1 MYEKL
6 KRLASDPTIF
16 NFYIASLIS
25 ADSNICPRGFQK
37 DTLCLEKTIK
47 FLEDIEPFST
57 EKNKHFIDICKGG
70 IDAIAEDY
78 TVYNNERRDTK

>member
-1 MYEKL
+1 MIGIK
-6 KRLASDPTIF
+6 
-16 NFYIASLIS
+16 IS
-25 ADSNICPRGFQK
+25 VIIVKKIKYQK
-37 DTLCLEKTIK
+37 NTLCLEKTIK